1 LSAPPARPSRIF
13 EGVPPRGAGQAI
25 GLLGGSFNP
34 PHEGH
39 RRISEMALRR
49 LRLDCL
55 WWMVTPGN
63 PLKDVAALPPLAE
76 RMRLA
81 AAIAADP
88 RIVISG
94 AEQGFRTR
102 YTADLIAILK
112 TRAPSVRF
120 VWVMGSDNLAQFH
133 RWEDWRAIARSTPIA
148 VVNRPGFLAKALS
161 SRAAHAL
168 RRWRIDEQDAGTL
181 ADRAPPAWVFLYGPR
196 SEVSSTALRGCV
208 DAS

>member
-1 LSAPPARPSRIF
+1 LSAPARPSRSF
-13 EGVPPRGAGQAI
+13 EGVPPHGAGQRI

-39 RRISEMALRR
+39 RRISLMALRR
-49 LRLDCL
+49 LGLDCL

-76 RMRLA
+76 RMRRA
-81 AAIAADP
+81 AAIAAHP

-94 AEQGFRTR
+94 AEQVFRTP

-112 TRAPSVRF
+112 MRAPDVRF

-133 RWEDWRAIARSTPIA
+133 RWEDWHAIARSVPIA
-148 VVNRPGFLAKALS
+148 VVNRPGFLAAALS
-161 SRAAHAL
+161 ARSTWAL
-168 RRWRIDEQDAGTL
+168 LRYRVDEQDALAL
-181 ADRAPPAWVFLYGPR
+181 ADRDPPAWVFMNGPR
-196 SEVSSTALRGCV
+196 STVSSTALRGSV
-208 DAS
+208 DPS